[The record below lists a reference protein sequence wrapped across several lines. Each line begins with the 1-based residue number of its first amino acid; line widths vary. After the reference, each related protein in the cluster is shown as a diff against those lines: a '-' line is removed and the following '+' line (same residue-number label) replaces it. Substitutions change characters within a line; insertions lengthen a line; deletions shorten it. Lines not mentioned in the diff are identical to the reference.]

1 MTEDELVDGSSD
13 STVMSLSK
21 LRGMVKDTE
30 AWSAAIHGATE
41 SQT

>member
-21 LRGMVKDTE
+21 LREMVMNRE
-30 AWSAAIHGATE
+30 AWYDAGHGVAK